1 MFGGQ
6 LSNMNEKSQLE
17 LLRSYS
23 GVEVNQIKRVLLALV
38 ELFVC
43 NSIEN
48 QEFEVPYIGKLKL
61 DIKDYIEDGKPKTEV
76 KSLTEFSDEFVY
88 NVGKFVDANNGKI
101 RISDVP
107 LVEELIKEMNNDL
120 LDNVK

>member
-1 MFGGQ
+1 
-6 LSNMNEKSQLE
+6 MNEKSQLE

-23 GVEVNQIKRVLLALV
+23 GVETNQIKRVLLALV

-43 NSIEN
+43 NSLDN
-48 QEFEVPYIGKLKL
+48 QDFEVPYIGKLKL

-76 KSLTEFSDEFVY
+76 KSCTEFSEEFIY
-88 NVGKFVDANNGKI
+88 NIGRFIDAQNGKI

-107 LVEELIKEMNNDL
+107 LVNELIKEMNNDL
-120 LDNVK
+120 LESVK

>member
-1 MFGGQ
+1 
-6 LSNMNEKSQLE
+6 MNEKSQLE

-43 NSIEN
+43 NSIGN